1 MAAKIY
7 SGTWGLMTNSL
18 DEGPIARNRR
28 RALELGEQCLALA
41 KIEAEQLFRDL
52 GRKPSLAEKPLLEQ
66 IAYLT
71 VQVRKLRELGQVREA
86 DDATRLLATI
96 LVAFEKIKTTGDK
109 TP

>member
-1 MAAKIY
+1 
-7 SGTWGLMTNSL
+7 MTNSL

-71 VQVRKLRELGQVREA
+71 VRVRKLRELGQVREA

>member
-1 MAAKIY
+1 MPVAFPA
-7 SGTWGLMTNSL
+7 GLE
-18 DEGPIARNRR
+18 DEPLRYRKVTAGCGGRSRKPCAIV
-28 RALELGEQCLALA
+28 G
-41 KIEAEQLFRDL
+41 D
-52 GRKPSLAEKPLLEQ
+52 RKPSLAEKPLLER

-71 VQVRKLRELGQVREA
+71 VRVRKLTEWGQVREA